1 MTTHGMKSSPVQST
15 VLLRNN
21 MPQIKSTL
29 LCVLAILIGAPLV
42 GAYFAWQ
49 VGELTSWTQ
58 FPQIIEHG
66 TLSSV
71 MMAIGWIFL
80 RSPWASKFTEL
91 LNIKTDPSGKQEM
104 TKITIEAPVPV
115 KEEVK

>member
-1 MTTHGMKSSPVQST
+1 
-15 VLLRNN
+15 
-21 MPQIKSTL
+21 
-29 LCVLAILIGAPLV
+29 
-42 GAYFAWQ
+42 
-49 VGELTSWTQ
+49 
-58 FPQIIEHG
+58 
-66 TLSSV
+66 